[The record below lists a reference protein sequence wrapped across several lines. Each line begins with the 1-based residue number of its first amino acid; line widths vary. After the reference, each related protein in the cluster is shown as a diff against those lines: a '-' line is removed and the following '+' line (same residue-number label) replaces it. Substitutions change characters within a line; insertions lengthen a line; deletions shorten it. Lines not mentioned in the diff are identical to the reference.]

1 MRLFKIL
8 LLTIFILNT
17 GYSQWQ
23 QLWSSPSIS
32 DAVLSGYLSFEN
44 QEGNWKNRMYLLDA
58 EKFQIMNDGLNLT
71 PQYTYNFTPE
81 EIAAGYQLYS
91 VANDLNGDGIT
102 EFYVLAYHGE
112 SQRQSFKIFDITTG
126 NILFE
131 KNDASFS
138 FSYPTLLDADNNSV
152 LDCIVIKYDFPF
164 NNQYYYEV
172 YSTGV
177 TSNGNDK
184 ILTPQFKLSQNFPN
198 PFNPTTTI
206 NFSLE
211 NESTISID
219 IYNVTGEKVKTL
231 FNGIEKAGSHSIEW
245 NGADNFGN
253 KLPTGVYF
261 YRLNSKDFSETKKL
275 IILK

>member
-1 MRLFKIL
+1 MRLIKIL
-8 LLTIFILNT
+8 LLIIFILNT

-32 DAVLSGYLSFEN
+32 SAVLSGYLSFEN
-44 QEGNWKNRMYLLDA
+44 ENGEWKKRMYTLDS
-58 EKFQIMNDGLNLT
+58 EKFQIMNEGLTLI
-71 PQYTYNFTPE
+71 PQYTYSFTPE
-81 EIAAGYQLYS
+81 EIAAGYQIYS
-91 VANDLNGDGIT
+91 LAEDLNGDGIT
-102 EFYVLAYHGE
+102 DFYVLAYHGE
-112 SQRQSFKIFDITTG
+112 NQRQSFKIFDITTG

-131 KNDASFS
+131 KNEALFS
-138 FSYPTLLDADNNSV
+138 FSYPSLLDADNNSV

-164 NNQYYYEV
+164 NNQYYYEI

-177 TSNGNDK
+177 TTAGNDK
-184 ILTPQFKLSQNFPN
+184 ILNPQFKLNQNFPN
-198 PFNPTTTI
+198 PFNPTTII

-211 NESTISID
+211 KESAVSID

-231 FNGIEKAGSHSIEW
+231 INGIEKAGSHSIEW
-245 NGADNFGN
+245 NGTDNFGN

-261 YRLNSKDFSETKKL
+261 YRLNAKDFSETKKL